1 MTQTAPI
8 RAVLFDMDNTLVD
21 WSGFSEDW
29 RELERRH
36 LRGVY
41 DFVLA
46 EGYAPSGSFDEFVTH
61 YTERV
66 VAMWEESRATLR
78 APHMG
83 LTLSQALAAFG
94 CAVPDDDISA
104 CLHAYGWG
112 AVDGVGAYADVIAG
126 LTTLQERGIR
136 MGIVTNAYQP
146 MWLRDLELEHY
157 GLLPFFSDP
166 KTRISAAD
174 VGYLKPHPQIFLHA
188 LEQIGASPEETIF
201 VGDNVVADIAGAQGA
216 GMRAVLRVNH
226 PAPNLVSG
234 LIVPD
239 AAINTFHELLGLV
252 EDWDGY
258 TNFSERRL

>member
-1 MTQTAPI
+1 
-8 RAVLFDMDNTLVD
+8 MDNTLID

-29 RELERRH
+29 REMERRH

-41 DFVLA
+41 DFVRQR
-46 EGYAPSGSFDEFVTH
+46 GYAPTGSFDDFALH

-66 VAMWEESRATLR
+66 IAMWEEARNTLR

-83 LTLSQALAAFG
+83 LTLSAALAEFG
-94 CAVPDDDISA
+94 CTLPDDDISA
-104 CLHAYGWG
+104 CLNAYGWG
-112 AVDGVGAYADVIAG
+112 SLDGVKVYEDVVDA

-157 GLLPFFSDP
+157 GLMSFFEEQ

-174 VGYLKPHPQIFLHA
+174 VGYIKPHPQIFEHA
-188 LEQIGASPEETIF
+188 LEQIGTAPEETLF

-216 GMRAVLRVNH
+216 GMRAILRVNQ
-226 PAPNLVSG
+226 PAPNLLSG
-234 LIVPD
+234 LILPD
-239 AAINTFHELLGLV
+239 AAINTFQELLWLV
-252 EDWDGY
+252 DDWDGY
-258 TNFSERRL
+258 TTFSDQR

>member
-1 MTQTAPI
+1 MMQVDPV
-8 RAVLFDMDNTLVD
+8 RAILFDMDNTLID
-21 WSGFSEDW
+21 WSGFGEDW
-29 RELERRH
+29 REMERRH

-41 DFVLA
+41 EFVCD
-46 EGYAPSGSFDEFVTH
+46 EGYNPSGSFDEFVLH
-61 YTERV
+61 YTESV
-66 VAMWEESRATLR
+66 VAMWQEARNTLR

-83 LTLSQALAAFG
+83 RTLAQALAEFG
-94 CAVPDDDISA
+94 CNMPDGEIAA

-112 AVDGVGAYADVIAG
+112 AVEGVSAYEDVVDA
-126 LTTLQERGIR
+126 LTNLQERGIR

-157 GLLPFFSDP
+157 GLLPFFAEQ

-174 VGYLKPHPQIFLHA
+174 VGYLKPHPQIFQHA
-188 LEQIGASPEETIF
+188 LEQIGTRPEETLF

-226 PAPNLVSG
+226 PAPNLLSG

-252 EDWDGY
+252 DDWEGY
-258 TNFSERRL
+258 TTFSDAR